1 MLDLSKDLLLIGEYV
16 PHGHC
21 YLWQTELVTLH
32 ALSDGL
38 IALAYYAIPFAI
50 VYLIRE
56 RRDLPFKNILLLFGA
71 FIITC
76 GTTHLM
82 AVFTL
87 WYPIYWISG
96 TLKALTAL
104 ISIYTVIEL
113 VPLLPT
119 ILALPSP
126 AQLEA
131 TNQQLSLEITQRR
144 QAEAEVRRVNQELE
158 KRVKERTEELE
169 KSRKF
174 VQKITDN
181 STNVLYLHQAQEEK
195 LIYVS
200 RAVEKVLGYSPE
212 ELTASHQGHIE
223 WMVHPD
229 DQKAKYDYNKK
240 LNTLRDGEVLE
251 IEYRVKDKQNQ
262 WRWICSSSTVFSRNE
277 KGEVLEILGT
287 ATDVT
292 ARKKAEDNLHKMN
305 TRLRRWI
312 DELEERNQ
320 EMELLAEMNDFLQS
334 CVSMEEATS
343 TISHLLQPL
352 FSDCSGGVFLNNA
365 SNNLVEEIASW
376 GEAVKSQS
384 IFTPDQCWALRR
396 VRPHGGDSNKPG
408 LFCSHVTN
416 NPYPYYS
423 LCLPLMAQG
432 EALGIL
438 FLNTDQKNGLST
450 AKRQLARNVSE
461 QLALAFANLRLREEL
476 QHQSI
481 RDGLTGLYNRR
492 YLEECLE
499 QELDRAQRTKK
510 SLGLIML
517 DVDHFKQF
525 NDTWGHAAGD
535 YVLQAIGKFLRDN
548 IRSADFACRYGGEE
562 LTVIVADSSGLET
575 YNCAE
580 KLRQG
585 IKNLRLE
592 YNEQLLPQVTTSL
605 GIATYPEQGN
615 TVETLTQLA
624 DQALYEAK
632 TQGRDRVVSATV

>member
-1 MLDLSKDLLLIGEYV
+1 M
-16 PHGHC
+16 
-21 YLWQTELVTLH
+21 
-32 ALSDGL
+32 
-38 IALAYYAIPFAI
+38 
-50 VYLIRE
+50 
-56 RRDLPFKNILLLFGA
+56 
-71 FIITC
+71 
-76 GTTHLM
+76 
-82 AVFTL
+82 
-87 WYPIYWISG
+87 
-96 TLKALTAL
+96 
-104 ISIYTVIEL
+104 
-113 VPLLPT
+113 
-119 ILALPSP
+119 
-126 AQLEA
+126 
-131 TNQQLSLEITQRR
+131 
-144 QAEAEVRRVNQELE
+144 
-158 KRVKERTEELE
+158 
-169 KSRKF
+169 
-174 VQKITDN
+174 
-181 STNVLYLHQAQEEK
+181 
-195 LIYVS
+195 
-200 RAVEKVLGYSPE
+200 
-212 ELTASHQGHIE
+212 
-223 WMVHPD
+223 
-229 DQKAKYDYNKK
+229 
-240 LNTLRDGEVLE
+240 
-251 IEYRVKDKQNQ
+251 
-262 WRWICSSSTVFSRNE
+262 
-277 KGEVLEILGT
+277 
-287 ATDVT
+287 
-292 ARKKAEDNLHKMN
+292 
-305 TRLRRWI
+305 
-312 DELEERNQ
+312 
-320 EMELLAEMNDFLQS
+320 
-334 CVSMEEATS
+334 
-343 TISHLLQPL
+343 
-352 FSDCSGGVFLNNA
+352 
-365 SNNLVEEIASW
+365 EEIASW

-396 VRPHGGDSNKPG
+396 VRPHGGDSNKLG

-499 QELDRAQRTKK
+499 RELDRAQRTKK